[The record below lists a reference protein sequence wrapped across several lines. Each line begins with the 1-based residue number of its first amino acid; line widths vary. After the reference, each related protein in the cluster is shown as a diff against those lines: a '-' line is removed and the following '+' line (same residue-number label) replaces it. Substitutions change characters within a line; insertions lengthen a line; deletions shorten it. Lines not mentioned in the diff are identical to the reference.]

1 MPDFDGQ
8 GKKEAS
14 FKELVKTME
23 NISVDNKMLHDKMLE
38 IMKEKEENEEKF
50 VGIIKQIKDIFG
62 IQPEKSV
69 EFDGTKA
76 PAPVAHYTVAKIA
89 RNVST
94 GFVNSL
100 LKRTGLEHAYG
111 YFCRAIKPSFRDSV
125 GVGVDE
131 RKDSEEL
138 DMKKRNKIVDDNER
152 IGCEREYE
160 KTLFDK
166 IKNTEEKET
175 LENSYMKKSGSTSV
189 NNKGVMN
196 AENLPRSCSST
207 TNLKTMVIIEDTERL
222 DDDKLNVPLSDS
234 VKTVVKDNRLLI
246 EPSDSFGNINKDLT
260 GYNMN
265 EVETS
270 TPLDLTGV
278 NDNIARA
285 FVFSGAKKHDSVDTE
300 DEVAEQSM
308 LSLMTFEQK
317 KVYFAQKIKAEQE
330 AAMKGNNTPC
340 KVDELKSPALRTNP
354 LFQRSS
360 LLPPSNFTTKLSEGE
375 PTDHHQNDEL
385 VRLIPDEQS
394 ILEEEGL
401 SPTSASIILPN
412 EAQSMIPSVKIPTE
426 EEVEDGAS
434 RGGVLLLTTN
444 TAASSHHSQEE
455 RIRAL

>member
-8 GKKEAS
+8 GNKKAS
-14 FKELVKTME
+14 LEELVKTME
-23 NISVDNKMLHDKMLE
+23 NILVNKKMLHDKMLK
-38 IMKEKEENEEKF
+38 IMRENEENEEKF
-50 VGIIKQIKDIFG
+50 VGIIRQIKDICG
-62 IQPEKSV
+62 IEPEKRV
-69 EFDGTKA
+69 EIDKID
-76 PAPVAHYTVAKIA
+76 APVAHYTVANIA
-89 RNVST
+89 RNVPT

-100 LKRTGLEHAYG
+100 FKRTGLEYAYG

-125 GVGVDE
+125 GVGVGVDE
-131 RKDSEEL
+131 RKDSKEL

-152 IGCEREYE
+152 IGCEREYD
-160 KTLFDK
+160 KSLFDK

-175 LENSYMKKSGSTSV
+175 LENLYMKKSGSISV

-196 AENLPRSCSST
+196 AENLPT

-234 VKTVVKDNRLLI
+234 VKTVVKDNRLVI

-260 GYNMN
+260 GYNMK

-270 TPLDLTGV
+270 TPLDLTGI

-308 LSLMTFEQK
+308 LSLMTFDQK

-375 PTDHHQNDEL
+375 PTGHQNDEL

-394 ILEEEGL
+394 MLEEEGL

-412 EAQSMIPSVKIPTE
+412 VAQSMIPSVKIPTE
-426 EEVEDGAS
+426 EEVEDGTS
-434 RGGVLLLTTN
+434 HGGVLLLTTN
-444 TAASSHHSQEE
+444 TAASSHHGQEE

>member
-1 MPDFDGQ
+1 MG
-8 GKKEAS
+8 
-14 FKELVKTME
+14 
-23 NISVDNKMLHDKMLE
+23 
-38 IMKEKEENEEKF
+38 
-50 VGIIKQIKDIFG
+50 
-62 IQPEKSV
+62 
-69 EFDGTKA
+69 
-76 PAPVAHYTVAKIA
+76 
-89 RNVST
+89 
-94 GFVNSL
+94 
-100 LKRTGLEHAYG
+100 
-111 YFCRAIKPSFRDSV
+111 PSFRDSV
-125 GVGVDE
+125 GVGVGVDE
-131 RKDSEEL
+131 RKDSKEL

-152 IGCEREYE
+152 IGCEREYD
-160 KTLFDK
+160 KSLFDK

-175 LENSYMKKSGSTSV
+175 LENLYMKKSGSISV

-196 AENLPRSCSST
+196 AENLPT

-234 VKTVVKDNRLLI
+234 VKTVVKDNRLVI

-260 GYNMN
+260 GYNMK

-270 TPLDLTGV
+270 TPLDLTGI

-308 LSLMTFEQK
+308 LSLMTFDQK

-340 KVDELKSPALRTNP
+340 KVDELKSPAPRTNT

-375 PTDHHQNDEL
+375 PTDHQNDEL

-401 SPTSASIILPN
+401 GPIPASIILPN
-412 EAQSMIPSVKIPTE
+412 VAQSMIPSVKIPTE
-426 EEVEDGAS
+426 EEVEDGS
-434 RGGVLLLTTN
+434 SHGGVLLLTTN
-444 TAASSHHSQEE
+444 TATSSHHGQEE

>member
-1 MPDFDGQ
+1 MG
-8 GKKEAS
+8 
-14 FKELVKTME
+14 
-23 NISVDNKMLHDKMLE
+23 KMLHDKMLK
-38 IMKEKEENEEKF
+38 IMRENEENEEKF
-50 VGIIKQIKDIFG
+50 VGIIRQIKDICG
-62 IQPEKSV
+62 IEPEKRV
-69 EFDGTKA
+69 EIDKID
-76 PAPVAHYTVAKIA
+76 APVAHYTVANIA
-89 RNVST
+89 RNVPT

-100 LKRTGLEHAYG
+100 FKRTGLEYAYG

-125 GVGVDE
+125 GVGVGVDE
-131 RKDSEEL
+131 RKDSKEL

-152 IGCEREYE
+152 IGCEREYD
-160 KTLFDK
+160 KSLFDK

-175 LENSYMKKSGSTSV
+175 LENLYMKKSGSISV

-196 AENLPRSCSST
+196 AENLPT

-234 VKTVVKDNRLLI
+234 VKTVVKDNRLVI

-260 GYNMN
+260 GYNMK

-270 TPLDLTGV
+270 TPLDLTGI

-308 LSLMTFEQK
+308 LSLMTFDQK

-375 PTDHHQNDEL
+375 PTDHQNDEL

-401 SPTSASIILPN
+401 GPIPASIILN
-412 EAQSMIPSVKIPTE
+412 NVAQSIIPSVKIPTE
-426 EEVEDGAS
+426 EEVEDGS
-434 RGGVLLLTTN
+434 SHGGVLLLTTN
-444 TAASSHHSQEE
+444 TATSSHHGQEE